1 MIIHAPAN
9 IQFTLANSLVAQL
22 APLGNTEDFHGSNPN
37 FRIIK
42 QNKNYSS
49 LSCCS
54 LHLRLDENCAAMPLW
69 LLFGLSTL
77 CVRASRAVKELSCY
91 EQLRLGS
98 TKNLFIFALLANK
111 PSCLG
116 LGSSIKQAKL

>member
-9 IQFTLANSLVAQL
+9 IQFTLANSFVAQL

-69 LLFGLSTL
+69 LLFGLSVLEQVGLLKNWVVMNSLDLAQQKTCLYLL
-77 CVRASRAVKELSCY
+77 C
-91 EQLRLGS
+91 
-98 TKNLFIFALLANK
+98 
-111 PSCLG
+111 
-116 LGSSIKQAKL
+116 